1 MIWHHPL
8 PEPKPDTRAFYDT
21 LLGIHAT
28 YSGRITVRQMH
39 YQTVSHH
46 GFPNTHGNYRRVIAA
61 MDWLRKAGE
70 LPFDDVEDRNR
81 AIVRPFV
88 FDDTDE
94 ARDWLREQY
103 DEDRWN
109 TQAYRLV
116 IVIEKAA
123 LAGIVQPVADR
134 WQVPFVAARGYSSL
148 TLVHEVARQYPG
160 AEMLYAG
167 DHDGSGQDMS
177 RDWQDRLDGFH
188 SLITVT
194 TIALTRAQVDAHSLP
209 PAPAKATDMRTAK
222 YVAEHGTGVW
232 ELDALPPNVLE
243 QLFED
248 AILARLDRAAWDL
261 RAAEIEANRQ
271 LI

>member
-1 MIWHHPL
+1 MIWHPGLPHPL
-8 PEPKPDTRAFYDT
+8 KRTRAFYDV
-21 LLGIHAT
+21 LLGIHGS
-28 YSGRITVRQMH
+28 YGGRITVRQMH

-70 LPFDDVEDRNR
+70 IPFDDVEDRNR
-81 AIVRPFV
+81 AIEKNPIY
-88 FDDTDE
+88 DDPE
-94 ARDWLREQY
+94 HARRSMREWY
-103 DEDRWN
+103 DEDRWDA
-109 TQAYRLV
+109 QPQRLV

-134 WQVPFVAARGYSSL
+134 WQVPFVAARGYASL
-148 TLVHEVARQYPG
+148 TLVHEVADAYPG
-160 AEMLYAG
+160 VEMLYAG
-167 DHDGSGQDMS
+167 DHDGSGKDMS

-194 TIALTRAQVDAHSLP
+194 PIALTRAQVDAHNLP
-209 PAPAKATDMRTAK
+209 PAFAKPTDVRSAA
-222 YVAEHGTGVW
+222 YIAEHGTGVW

-248 AILARLDRAAWDL
+248 AILARLDQAAWDL